1 MRDPVFGNE
10 ILPTPFLST
19 TVGDEA
25 ITGLE
30 MGTPLPAL
38 DLDRV
43 FIISDYSTC
52 SSSELLIN
60 GLRGIGIEVILIGGT
75 TCGKPY
81 GGVLTD
87 NCGTSYYMI
96 QTTTEN
102 ARGFGDYADGFEPT
116 ESFDIGH
123 RAVKGCSVLD
133 SLDGLLGS
141 ASENMLSVALHYIEN
156 GSCPYGTTPTDNIF
170 AKRTKPSLRSLQPIP
185 IKGRAIMNY
194 SSQN

>member
-1 MRDPVFGNE
+1 
-10 ILPTPFLST
+10 
-19 TVGDEA
+19 
-25 ITGLE
+25 
-30 MGTPLPAL
+30 
-38 DLDRV
+38 
-43 FIISDYSTC
+43 
-52 SSSELLIN
+52 
-60 GLRGIGIEVILIGGT
+60 
-75 TCGKPY
+75 
-81 GGVLTD
+81 
-87 NCGTSYYMI
+87 MI

-116 ESFDIGH
+116 ESSDIGD

-133 SLDGLLGS
+133 SFDGLLGS

-170 AKRTKPSLRSLQPIP
+170 TKRTKPSRRSLQPRP